1 MRCTSGRKEG
11 REGAKSRDISAD
23 ISPLHTRTHMHMQN
37 IKFFKVYRWDPEQNQ
52 KPYLSTYPVDLDE

>member
-1 MRCTSGRKEG
+1 LPDACG
-11 REGAKSRDISAD
+11 
-23 ISPLHTRTHMHMQN
+23 QN